1 MVNSY
6 RDRRDECCATNQ
18 DEHSVVRS
26 AWIYIGFFTLWFLVA
41 ASFGFPIKEHKERW
55 HTSKQTTYR
64 IVDKKFI
71 STRTNAAYEYQMTL
85 DEGSTTQFTLKDVSR
100 EVYNSKNIGESITLK
115 LTDAEKFPDS
125 HDHCGFLKS
134 MMVIVL
140 LGACILVLAFFNI
153 MLGVED
159 YDESDV
165 SLLMTKGHHL
175 TKICMILTIVLG
187 VLILKS
193 KYFC

>member
-1 MVNSY
+1 MVNSC
-6 RDRRDECCATNQ
+6 RDKRDECYAINQ
-18 DEHSVVRS
+18 DEHSVIRS

-41 ASFGFPIKEHKERW
+41 ASFEFPIKEHKERW

-115 LTDAEKFPDS
+115 LTDADKFPDS
-125 HDHCGFLKS
+125 HNHCGFLNS

-140 LGACILVLAFFNI
+140 LGACILVLVFFNI

-159 YDESDV
+159 YGSDV
-165 SLLMTKGHHL
+165 NLLMTTGHHF
-175 TKICMILTIVLG
+175 TKIYMVLTIVFG

>member
-1 MVNSY
+1 MAYYSNQ
-6 RDRRDECCATNQ
+6 ATYQ
-18 DEHSVVRS
+18 V
-26 AWIYIGFFTLWFLVA
+26 
-41 ASFGFPIKEHKERW
+41 
-55 HTSKQTTYR
+55 
-64 IVDKKFI
+64 VDKRVVFK
-71 STRTNAAYEYQMTL
+71 SVTASCSDLQMTL
-85 DEGSTTQFTLKDVSR
+85 REPGTQFILKGVS
-100 EVYNSKNIGESITLK
+100 EKVYNSENIGESITLK

-125 HDHCGFLKS
+125 HDHCGFLNF

-175 TKICMILTIVLG
+175 TKICMILTIVFG

>member
-6 RDRRDECCATNQ
+6 RDRRDECRATNRD
-18 DEHSVVRS
+18 DESGVVRS
-26 AWIYIGFFTLWFLVA
+26 AWIYIGFFTLWVLVA

-55 HTSKQTTYR
+55 HTSRQTTYR

-71 STRTNAAYEYQMTL
+71 STRTNAAHEYQMTL
-85 DEGSTTQFTLKDVSR
+85 DEGSTTQFILKGVSR
-100 EVYNSKNIGESITLK
+100 EVYNSKKIGESITLK
-115 LTDAEKFPDS
+115 LTDADKFPDS
-125 HDHCGFLKS
+125 HNHCGFLNS

-153 MLGVED
+153 MLGAED
-159 YDESDV
+159 WGSGI
-165 SLLMTKGHHL
+165 SLLMIRGYYL

-187 VLILKS
+187 ALVLKS